1 MLLSPKLIGIVLGL
15 YVSVLA
21 NVCVALSVA
30 GSNLDRMRYVFPICI
45 ASIVLSA
52 YSGYRYERI
61 CIDICT
67 VLSFGLLVALT
78 VDIAMDNA
86 LLPILSAIFRVDN
99 NNYES
104 LCFSNKCHVVEL
116 TVLWI
121 VTASLAFLP
130 LAYQSG
136 LLSALLSWR

>member
-1 MLLSPKLIGIVLGL
+1 MLLSPKLYGIVLGL

-30 GSNLDRMRYVFPICI
+30 GSNLDQMRYVFPICI
-45 ASIVLSA
+45 ASIILSA
-52 YSGYRYERI
+52 YCGYRYERI
-61 CIDICT
+61 CIDFST

-78 VDIAMDNA
+78 VDSAMSSA
-86 LLPILSAIFRVDN
+86 LLPILSSILRLDN
-99 NNYES
+99 SNYAS
-104 LCFSNKCHVVEL
+104 LCFSKSCHVAEL

-121 VTASLAFLP
+121 VTASLGFLP

>member
-15 YVSVLA
+15 YVSVLV

-30 GSNLDRMRYVFPICI
+30 GSNLDQMHYVIPICI

-52 YSGYRYERI
+52 YCGYRYERI

-67 VLSFGLLVALT
+67 VLSFGLFVALT
-78 VDIAMDNA
+78 VDSAMDNA
-86 LLPILSAIFRVDN
+86 LLPILSVVFRVDN
-99 NNYES
+99 SNNES
-104 LCFSNKCHVVEL
+104 LCFSEKCHVVEL
-116 TVLWI
+116 TILWI
-121 VTASLAFLP
+121 ATAFLGFLP

-136 LLSALLSWR
+136 LLSALFSWR